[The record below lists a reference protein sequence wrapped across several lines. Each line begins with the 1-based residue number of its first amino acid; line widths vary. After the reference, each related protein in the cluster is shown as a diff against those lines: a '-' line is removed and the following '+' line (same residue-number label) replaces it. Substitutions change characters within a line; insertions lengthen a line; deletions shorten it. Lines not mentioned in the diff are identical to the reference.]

1 MRFASV
7 VWGAAEGRR
16 LWLLC
21 VLAVATVSPVGVLV
35 AINAVISAGADYTV
49 RALDAGLFLLAAM
62 GVVGGQLIGSRLTVD
77 AVETMLDG
85 MRMRLVESLRRLE
98 YAEFERIG
106 GGRIYDALTRNT
118 AVISEAAM
126 VILPGYAAVG
136 SLALGG
142 LYTLAL
148 SPLVFFALAGILT
161 LSAVL
166 FAASQRRVR
175 AALIE
180 AAAAESGFL
189 VLLGHVIHG
198 FKETRLHRPRGDSLE
213 ERHLSPASAAQR
225 DARILAAGRINRG
238 VSISYGFFYV
248 SLAAI
253 AFLLPPFVGDQEIIA
268 QAIYVAI
275 FLLSMVEIL
284 LRSIPLVARAEFALD
299 ELERAERAVEAAAVG
314 PEAGEPPAT
323 FDQIRARAV
332 TFTYRDAAGA
342 PSFSVGPVD
351 LTIPAGETLFVVGGN
366 GSGKSTFLKL
376 LCRLYPPDSGALEL
390 DGRPVGPAQAAAW
403 RGLFSSVF
411 TDFHLFDRLYGLE
424 DRDPA
429 EVQAL
434 LEDLGLGRKVRFEGG
449 AFSTTE
455 LSTGQRKRLALAVA
469 LLERRPILIL
479 DEVAADQDQEFRER
493 LHREILPRLKREG
506 RTLIVVSHDDRY
518 HDGADRVIRF
528 ADGRIVDER
537 RLQGSPA

>member
-1 MRFASV
+1 M
-7 VWGAAEGRR
+7 
-16 LWLLC
+16 
-21 VLAVATVSPVGVLV
+21 VATVSPVGVLAV
-35 AINAVISAGADYTV
+35 VNTVISGGAGYTV
-49 RALDAGLFLLAAM
+49 RALDVALFLLSTL
-62 GVVGGQLIGSRLTVD
+62 GVVGGQLVGARLTVD
-77 AVETMLDG
+77 AVETLLDG
-85 MRMRLVESLRRLE
+85 IRMRLVGSLRRLE
-98 YAEFERIG
+98 YSDFERIG

-118 AVISEAAM
+118 GVISEAAM
-126 VILPGYAAVG
+126 VMLPGYAALG

-148 SPLVFFALAGILT
+148 SPVVFFTLAGILGA
-161 LSAVL
+161 SAAL
-166 FAASQRRVR
+166 YTISQRSVR
-175 AALIE
+175 AALTE
-180 AAAAESGFL
+180 AAGAETAFL
-189 VLLGHVIHG
+189 RLLGHVVHG

-213 ERHLSPASAAQR
+213 DAHLSPASAAHR
-225 DARILAAGRINRG
+225 DARARAAARINSG
-238 VSISYGFFYV
+238 ISISYGFFYV
-248 SLAAI
+248 ALASI
-253 AFLLPPFVGDQEIIA
+253 AFVLPPFVGDQEIIG

-275 FLLSMVEIL
+275 FLLSTVEII
-284 LRSIPLVARAEFALD
+284 LRSIPLIARAEFALD
-299 ELERAERAVEAAAVG
+299 ELERAERAVEAAA
-314 PEAGEPPAT
+314 AGAETGEVPAA
-323 FDQIRARAV
+323 FGEIRVRAA

-342 PSFSVGPVD
+342 PAFSIGPVD
-351 LTIPAGETLFVVGGN
+351 LTVPAGETLFVVGGN

-390 DGRPVGPAQAAAW
+390 DGRPVGPAQAAEW

-429 EVQAL
+429 EVNAL
-434 LEDLGLGRKVRFEGG
+434 LADLGLGRKVRFEDG
-449 AFSTTE
+449 AFSTTD

-493 LHREILPRLKREG
+493 LYREILPRLKREG

-518 HDGADRVIRF
+518 YDCADRVIRF

-537 RLQGSPA
+537 RLEGARE

>member
-21 VLAVATVSPVGVLV
+21 VLAIAMVSPVGVLAV
-35 AINAVISAGADYTV
+35 VNNVISGGAGYTV
-49 RALDAGLFLLAAM
+49 RGADVALFVLSAM
-62 GVVGGQLIGSRLTVD
+62 GVVAGQLVGARMSVD

-98 YAEFERIG
+98 YSDFERIG

-118 AVISEAAM
+118 ALISEAAM
-126 VILPGYAAVG
+126 VVLPGYAALG
-136 SLALGG
+136 SLVLGG
-142 LYTLAL
+142 LYTLML
-148 SPLVFFALAGILT
+148 SPVVFFTLAGIVGA
-161 LSAVL
+161 SAVL
-166 FAASQRRVR
+166 YTISQRSVR

-180 AAAAESGFL
+180 ASQAETGFL
-189 VLLGHVIHG
+189 RLLGHVIHG
-198 FKETRLHRPRGDSLE
+198 FKETRLHRPRGAALE
-213 ERHLSPASAAQR
+213 HEHLSPASADYR
-225 DARILAAGRINRG
+225 DARAQAAARIHRG
-238 VSISYGFFYV
+238 ISISYGFFYV
-248 SLAAI
+248 MLASI
-253 AFLLPPFVGDQEIIA
+253 AFVLPPFVGDQEVIV
-268 QAIYVAI
+268 QSIYVAI
-275 FLLSMVEIL
+275 FLLSTVEII

-299 ELERAERAVEAAAVG
+299 DLESAERRVEAASAGVETG
-314 PEAGEPPAT
+314 EAPAG
-323 FDQIRARAV
+323 FSELGVRAA
-332 TFTYRDAAGA
+332 TFTYRDAQGA
-342 PSFSVGPVD
+342 PVFSIGPVD
-351 LTIPAGETLFVVGGN
+351 LSVPAGQTLFVVGGN

-376 LCRLYPPDSGALEL
+376 LCRLYPPDTGALEL

-424 DRDPA
+424 DRTPE
-429 EVQAL
+429 EVNDL
-434 LEDLGLGRKVRFEGG
+434 LADLGLGGKVRFVDG

-469 LLERRPILIL
+469 LLERRPVLIL

-493 LHREILPRLKREG
+493 LYREILPRLKREG

-528 ADGRIVDER
+528 ADGRIVEDR
-537 RLQGSPA
+537 RLEGERA